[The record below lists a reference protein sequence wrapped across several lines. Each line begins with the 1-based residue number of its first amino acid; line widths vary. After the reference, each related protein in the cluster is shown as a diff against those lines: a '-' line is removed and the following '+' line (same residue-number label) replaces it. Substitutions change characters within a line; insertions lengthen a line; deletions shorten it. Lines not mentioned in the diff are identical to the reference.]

1 VGTNEKSKVKLALTT
16 SPLPPAAAARD
27 VPPNPF
33 GTPATASE
41 SMSTKRPAAAATA
54 AELSEDGG
62 YTELPAQRP
71 RLGSAPTAEPH
82 EASPSKLQQS
92 PLEKGVSLLAFWKA
106 REPGGRPPKS
116 DENAPAAGADENAP
130 ILSTSQAA
138 ALTSDNAV
146 RQALREPRLQE
157 LLRHIDSAGTREAA
171 LQRLELALEDP
182 EFEAFSLQA
191 LQTIG
196 WTSSGAQ
203 HAE

>member
-1 VGTNEKSKVKLALTT
+1 
-16 SPLPPAAAARD
+16 
-27 VPPNPF
+27 
-33 GTPATASE
+33 
-41 SMSTKRPAAAATA
+41 
-54 AELSEDGG
+54 
-62 YTELPAQRP
+62 
-71 RLGSAPTAEPH
+71 
-82 EASPSKLQQS
+82 
-92 PLEKGVSLLAFWKA
+92 
-106 REPGGRPPKS
+106 
-116 DENAPAAGADENAP
+116 
-130 ILSTSQAA
+130 
-138 ALTSDNAV
+138 V